1 MWFALQQHIMP
12 SHSQRRLNTFRQTFK
27 PYFAQQTNEERET
40 LHKKMAP
47 QRVCFAWAVRHKV
60 THRADDDDVAEGRA
74 AYWGQAMGFDKDNQL
89 SPPTMTFDS
98 GRNYCNWRE
107 SQYHTTTPNKPR
119 HAAPPEEIDDVPDWM
134 LDMESE
140 QHNRFH

>member
-1 MWFALQQHIMP
+1 MP
-12 SHSQRRLNTFRQTFK
+12 SPSQRRLSSFRQTFR
-27 PYFAQQTNEERET
+27 PYFPQMSRAERDD
-40 LHKKMAP
+40 LCKKIEP
-47 QRVCFAWAVRHKV
+47 QRVCFAWAVRHQG

-74 AYWGQAMGFDKDNQL
+74 AYWGQAMGFDKNNQL
-89 SPPTMTFDS
+89 PPPTMTFNS

-107 SQYHTTTPNKPR
+107 SQHHTTALNKPR
-119 HAAPPEEIDDVPDWM
+119 HALPPEEIDDVPDWM